1 MKQNPDEKV
10 FIKEEYFTD
19 DEENIASIEDYFKTI
34 VNKSNIKMEL
44 LNEDVGR
51 VCFKEKGINTEKVED
66 IVLPQLS
73 LLLEKGIQ
81 V

>member
-1 MKQNPDEKV
+1 M

-19 DEENIASIEDYFKTI
+19 DEENIATIEDYFKTI

-44 LNEDVGR
+44 LNEDVAR
-51 VCFKEKGINTEKVED
+51 VCFKEKGINTEKIED
-66 IVLPQLS
+66 TLLPQLS
-73 LLLEKGIQ
+73 LFLEKGIQ

>member
-1 MKQNPDEKV
+1 M

-44 LNEDVGR
+44 LNEDVAH
-51 VCFKEKGINTEKVED
+51 VCFKEKGMNTEKVED
-66 IVLPQLS
+66 PVLPKLS